1 MYKWSVVVVLVLLV
15 LTSAMGL
22 KALTTP
28 HSTLAISG
36 GPVPPWSISGG
47 PVPPWSISGGPVP
60 PWSISAGAGY
70 LSPGK

>member
-1 MYKWSVVVVLVLLV
+1 MYRWSVIVVLVLLV

-22 KALTTP
+22 KALTVP
-28 HSTLAISG
+28 HSTLAING

-47 PVPPWSISGGPVP
+47 PVPTWSINGGPVP